1 MRKFIFL
8 TFGAPLSKYQN
19 TLKRINDQAEQFNL
33 FDEKICYTD
42 KDLQNDKE
50 FWENHHEFIEN
61 NKRGYGY
68 WIWKPYLIQKKLHQ
82 INEDDI
88 LVYVDSGCELNI
100 NGKKRLFEYID
111 MIDNNENNYGLIS
124 FQLKDCL
131 EKVWTKK
138 AIIEHFNLDN
148 SILNSNQFITGIIII
163 KKNHHSIKILNEWC
177 KNMKYE
183 LLNDV
188 TCNEEEYFIENRHD
202 QSIYSIIVKKYG
214 SIKIPDETF
223 FFDWND
229 GIDYPFLAKRLRP
242 L

>member
-1 MRKFIFL
+1 MYLMTYMTNHFI
-8 TFGAPLSKYQN
+8 TFGGGHEKYIDAG
-19 TLKRINDQAEQFNL
+19 KRLVNQMRATGL
-33 FDEKICYTD
+33 FHDHELYTHIY
-42 KDLQNDKE
+42 LQNDKE

-68 WIWKPYLIQKKLHQ
+68 WIWKPYLIQKKLQQ

-124 FQLKDCL
+124 FQLNDCL

-177 KNMKYE
+177 KNMKYDLSNLQIV
-183 LLNDV
+183 LL
-188 TCNEEEYFIENRHD
+188 R
-202 QSIYSIIVKKYG
+202 
-214 SIKIPDETF
+214 
-223 FFDWND
+223 
-229 GIDYPFLAKRLRP
+229 R
-242 L
+242 